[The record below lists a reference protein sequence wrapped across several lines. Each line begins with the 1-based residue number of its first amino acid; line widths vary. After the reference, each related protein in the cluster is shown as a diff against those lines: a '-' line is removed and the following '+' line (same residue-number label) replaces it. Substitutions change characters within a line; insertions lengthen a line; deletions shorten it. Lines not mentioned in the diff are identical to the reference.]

1 MENLSGIIADLFSA
15 GSETTSS
22 TIRWI
27 LFYMAKYP
35 EVQAKVQQEIDSV
48 VPRDRLPSM
57 AEYDRCDYFANYV
70 LTE

>member
-1 MENLSGIIADLFSA
+1 MDNLTGTIMDLFSN
-15 GSETTSS
+15 GSESTAS

-35 EVQAKVQQEIDSV
+35 EVQAKVQGEIDSV

-57 AEYDRCDYFANYV
+57 AEHDRYI
-70 LTE
+70 